1 VAAPR
6 VTLAFT
12 VYGLAR
18 TKGNHRAIHVKGM
31 KFPIVTESNRN
42 VASWQQLV
50 AAAASQAIA
59 TAPAA
64 ERGLITGGVR
74 VTVGFYLQRPR
85 KFGKRGVF
93 VHHTVKPDLDRL
105 ERAILDALTA
115 IAYHDDKQVTEIV
128 TGKYYAGVD
137 EPARVNIRVE
147 PAPPGRTGV
156 HPITMPLFEAAG

>member
-1 VAAPR
+1 M
-6 VTLAFT
+6 TLAFT

-31 KFPIVTESNRN
+31 QFPIVTESNRN

-50 AAAASQAIA
+50 AEGASRAIGA
-59 TAPAA
+59 APAEA
-64 ERGLITGGVR
+64 RGLLTGGVR
-74 VTVGFYLQRPR
+74 VTMAFYFSRPR
-85 KFGKRGVF
+85 KYRKRGVF

-137 EPARVNIRVE
+137 EPARVEIRAE

-156 HPITMPLFEAAG
+156 PAITRPLFELAI

>member
-1 VAAPR
+1 M
-6 VTLAFT
+6 TLAFT

-18 TKGNHRAIHVKGM
+18 TKGNHRAIHLKGM

-50 AAAASQAIA
+50 AAVASQALD
-59 TAPAA
+59 TAPADDRA
-64 ERGLITGGVR
+64 LITGGVR
-74 VTVGFYLQRPR
+74 LTVAFYLPRPK

-93 VHHTVKPDLDRL
+93 VHHTIKPDLDRL
-105 ERAILDALTA
+105 ERAILDALTG
-115 IAYHDDKQVTEIV
+115 IAYRDDKQVTEIV

-137 EPARVNIRVE
+137 QPAHVEIRAE

-156 HPITMPLFEAAG
+156 QPITRPLFEAAG